1 MKFFQNRIVAVVIT
15 IVGVALST
23 LLSAKIG
30 MTRDYNRLHNSFFRT
45 DGKTPVYYVD
55 QQISAAASLATVGE
69 RYDTLTAASAD
80 VREARKA
87 LVNAEDARDISDISD
102 ASAAL
107 SAAVDSLRSAA
118 AGVEMTG
125 ADSSAF
131 ADGVSVVAGARRA
144 LLECDYNEEAKELIQ
159 KNYEN
164 FPASM
169 FAGLLSIPRPELFT
183 EGTL

>member
-1 MKFFQNRIVAVVIT
+1 MKFFQNRAVAVVIAV
-15 IVGVALST
+15 VGVALST

-30 MTRDYNRLHNSFFRT
+30 MTRDYDRLHNSFFRT

-69 RYDTLTAASAD
+69 RYDTLTNASAL

-87 LVNAEDARDISDISD
+87 LVGAEEAMDISDISD
-102 ASAAL
+102 ASAVL

-118 AGVEMTG
+118 AGVEMTS
-125 ADSSAF
+125 ADASVF
-131 ADGVSVVAGARRA
+131 ADGTAMVAGARRE
-144 LLECDYNEEAKELIQ
+144 LLEGDYNEEATKLIQ
-159 KNYEN
+159 KNYES
-164 FPASM
+164 FPASF
-169 FAGLLSIPRPELFT
+169 FAGLLNIPRPELFT